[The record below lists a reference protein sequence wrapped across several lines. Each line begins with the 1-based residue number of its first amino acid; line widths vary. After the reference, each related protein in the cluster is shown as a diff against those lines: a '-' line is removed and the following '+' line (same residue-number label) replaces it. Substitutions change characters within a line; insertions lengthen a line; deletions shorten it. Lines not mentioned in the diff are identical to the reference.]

1 MNAPRLMSMLAAAAL
16 LAGLTACGEQPQVIS
31 YEQGEYQGKA
41 DSQPWDNP
49 VFKGD
54 RAAWEGAIKQRARG
68 QHEYNR
74 IQ

>member
-16 LAGLTACGEQPQVIS
+16 LTGLSACSEAPQVS
-31 YEQGEYQGKA
+31 TYEQGEYQGKA
-41 DSQPWDNP
+41 DSQPWDSP

-54 RAAWEGAIKQRARG
+54 KAAWESAMKNRARG

>member
-16 LAGLTACGEQPQVIS
+16 LGGLSACSERPQVTT
-31 YEQGEYQGKA
+31 YEQGKYQGKA

-54 RAAWEGAIKQRARG
+54 RAAWEGAMKNRARG